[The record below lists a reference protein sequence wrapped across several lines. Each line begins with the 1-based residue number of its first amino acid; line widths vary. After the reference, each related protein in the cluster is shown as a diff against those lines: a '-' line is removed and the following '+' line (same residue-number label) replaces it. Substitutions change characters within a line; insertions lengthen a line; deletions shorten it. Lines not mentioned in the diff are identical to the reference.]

1 MTHAEPDHSRGSLV
15 DLGHVSIWA
24 DMEGPADGEAVILLA
39 GADSPG
45 FRWSRSVVDPLLEA
59 GYRVLRFDH
68 RDCGRSTAFTTDDA
82 YDLDDLA
89 ADTLGLLDHFGVRK
103 AHLIGRSM
111 GAMVA
116 QVIGLQAPH
125 RVLTLTLISTTP
137 AAGDARL
144 PEPSEEF
151 VEKMIGRIFEGAPA
165 DRDGRER
172 WIVDLHRLLAGTS
185 HEFEEAAQRALAIA
199 ELDTGWV
206 AETGH
211 GVAVHSSAG
220 RLDRLREISAPTL
233 VVHGTAD
240 PVYPPAHA
248 RALAEGIQGSILVE
262 VEGLGHEFPD
272 ALAHEMWPT
281 IKLHLERGSSW
292 TDRI

>member
-1 MTHAEPDHSRGSLV
+1 
-15 DLGHVSIWA
+15 
-24 DMEGPADGEAVILLA
+24 MEGPADGEAVVLLA

-45 FRWSRSVVDPLLEA
+45 FRWSRSVVDPLLGA

-89 ADTLGLLDHFGVRK
+89 ADTLGLLDHFGVRR

-116 QVIGLQAPH
+116 QVIGIQAPR

-137 AAGDARL
+137 AAGDERL
-144 PEPSEEF
+144 PDPSEEF

-165 DRDGRER
+165 DREGRER
-172 WIVDLHRLLAGTS
+172 WIVDLNRLLAGTS

-211 GVAVHSSAG
+211 GVAVHASAG
-220 RLDRLREISAPTL
+220 RLDRLGEISAPTL
-233 VVHGTAD
+233 VMHGTAD

-262 VEGLGHEFPD
+262 VDGLGHEFPD
-272 ALAHEMWPT
+272 ALAQEMWPT

-292 TDRI
+292 ADRI